1 MTRDQIIED
10 MQAEEARAESGV
22 ATAAAAYVRRGELF
36 KALVRGAYD
45 EGGQFRAFDVA
56 HGKLSQDHFA
66 KRLVTRMRQ
75 LGLGGVIRH
84 RLVR

>member
-22 ATAAAAYVRRGELF
+22 
-36 KALVRGAYD
+36 
-45 EGGQFRAFDVA
+45 
-56 HGKLSQDHFA
+56 
-66 KRLVTRMRQ
+66 
-75 LGLGGVIRH
+75 GGVIRH